1 MENKFAGVL
10 KTKVDRHSIDSI
22 IDEVVDIG
30 WNRDNNFRTLLK
42 ETAAH
47 EAHYGQMDS
56 KNPMRVDDITY
67 RNFEQEPKILPMMQR
82 LGAKVNNGRLDR
94 NDLKTNVVVAGMKY
108 GWNDK
113 ISEGPRDFKA
123 SDNQYIRAKQ
133 WKEIYNTPS
142 GEGTQEKFLKSQE
155 IFGMRDQDPYFLF
168 DALIPSAEAE
178 SSNKFS
184 NIISKGKDSQRQGNN
199 RFSIVKQS
207 MNQQEKSIGRMKK
220 AAQGEIT
227 RLEVELKEAGEAKL
241 VGRPSYANIK
251 PLIERQRN
259 LEQAIGVY
267 KRMVEEGDPG
277 FWREFGRGIGDTLK
291 EPEKLVPFAGS
302 IGEVVDMVGVMGIA
316 KKLEAGE
323 KVSPYE
329 TSIIEK
335 YRAKGLDKTTMGYNI
350 GSMMAQMPTYIAE
363 FATTMP
369 VKTGVQATVKPL
381 LRNFLGRK
389 SATILAGT
397 VGAVA
402 QGAVNVPMVAE
413 NTTRFLLDNYE
424 ELDSPIFGETEEKE
438 DMAFG
443 EALARGF
450 GQAAVEYTSEYMGRF
465 VTKPLRFLKKAFFN
479 KWINLKGSGWN
490 KLARKVKFDG
500 IIGEVFEE
508 EVGEP
513 AQALLEG
520 REYKAPLVTPEG
532 TERLLTEVLGIEAFG
547 GLAQGVG
554 MLAQRGEIPPPKVA
568 VKAPVAAELK
578 PDVAPTPKE
587 AVTEPQVAKTP
598 IVEGEEPLIAE
609 AKKYSTPEEFVE
621 SQPKSL
627 VVEKS
632 RFDTAQDL
640 LKEVSRPRWGAQGL
654 DINRTEAHQ
663 LVKYLT
669 SLEESKAVER
679 GIVYRPYGATGNR
692 VDIILGDTG
701 AEPGSL
707 ESGKVVIEALK
718 NKDGTYT
725 LSNRLRTHATP
736 LTKDKI
742 IEKLSTSKM
751 LQLSSPKEVKTKSQL
766 TDIWNKAQEKP
777 SGVEY
782 KFKQLQAIVRKP
794 KEWVKKFEEI
804 KKAEGIERE
813 EWITALERIEEIT
826 RPKEKPKVEKPVK
839 KETLISKIKKMGGIN
854 VTKAKSAG
862 YSFQSFKEYGLLS
875 ILKKDGRGI
884 DDIADELVGIGEL
897 TLSEGQ
903 TPSDALMEML
913 QERKIDVTSED
924 YSPSQVVSAGGAGAR
939 KVLGKVGEAKEK
951 RDIGYGTIE
960 SSEKAK
966 REKVAKTDYSQVA
979 EAIPGQEF
987 SIVDEVLKMTSPAER
1002 KGALV
1007 SKKIFRKNIADLARK
1022 DVVASETLKKAHKAF
1037 RWMNIEDTLDFI
1049 DRMETGREQ
1058 KTGKLQN
1065 IAKKLEGFLIGRR
1078 TDVQNI
1084 GKGHLESFIENYF
1097 PHIWE
1102 DPKKA
1107 KNVIASIMG
1116 KKRLEGSKSFLKKR
1130 VIVSVKEGIERGL
1143 KLVSDNPVDLVLL
1156 KLHEMDRYIM
1166 AQNIIQELK
1175 ENNLIKF
1182 VYSRNQSPDGYIK
1195 VDDSAFTVYMPP
1207 EITKKDYYDQIMVN
1221 DLMSIAESLGI
1232 DTRRFVSIG
1241 GKRAGY
1247 AQWFPG
1253 REGGEKVRTKY
1264 ASPESVL
1271 AHEIGHILG
1280 YRYNLYNLL
1289 GRRNDGEW
1297 KVHKKGKK
1305 EGQRYF
1311 APSKEA
1317 VQYRQKVDKQWRD
1330 LADARFKSM
1339 QTTPGFKSYVR
1350 NRQEKEAVMLEAL
1363 IHAPGEFKSIAPDL
1377 YKVFT
1382 TFLNNNAELRPILD
1396 IKPSLVLGANE
1407 ARIKVP
1413 GFTTLGH
1420 YYAPE
1425 PTGAILNNYLSPGL
1439 KNNKNKIIG
1448 GTYNMLRGAGNVLN
1462 QAQLA
1467 LSAFHGLNVTTDI
1480 IASTFGL
1487 GLRRMSTKG
1496 QRIRGITDIV
1506 TAPLAPAVAIWQG
1519 TRIKNAYKQQIES
1532 ITNPKLREMIEAIV
1546 AAGGRERMDVFYY
1559 NNQIKSL
1566 EKTFSDIVRGDAFTK
1581 VKNIFKLP
1589 FNIFGS
1595 MLEVFAKPL
1604 MQWYVPT
1611 GKLGLFSKLAQH
1623 EMERAEAGQ
1632 INDEQLW
1639 ERLTQSWDSVD
1650 NRMGQLVYD
1659 NLFWEKTIKDTLM
1672 LAIRSV
1678 GWNLGSWREFAG
1690 AAVDVVTVQER
1701 IKRGDIWLSHKMAYT
1716 IGAVTLYSI
1725 LGATIQYALTGEG
1738 PEEPK
1743 DYLFPK
1749 TGKKNPDG
1757 SSERL
1762 SLPTYAKDW
1771 YAWSHQ
1777 PLKTLTHKMHPLWGL
1792 LGDLTTNKDFFN
1804 VEIRHT
1810 DDPLIQQA
1818 GQVAKHIGKSFKSI
1832 SLRNYEKMAK
1842 VSSDLWRNFAVSIT
1856 GITSA
1861 PAYLTRSPAQKLM
1874 IRYIVERIPPKTKT
1888 QEQFE
1893 RSTYRKT
1900 LKDRIRKGE
1909 RIDQSEAR
1917 RILGSRSYGTMLKE
1931 ARKTP
1936 FADSFNRLSLV
1947 DALNVYAIS
1956 TYEEKRQVKNI
1967 LRGKYSR
1974 AKSFTKT
1981 EEVRGY
1987 YHDLID

>member
-1 MENKFAGVL
+1 
-10 KTKVDRHSIDSI
+10 
-22 IDEVVDIG
+22 
-30 WNRDNNFRTLLK
+30 
-42 ETAAH
+42 
-47 EAHYGQMDS
+47 
-56 KNPMRVDDITY
+56 
-67 RNFEQEPKILPMMQR
+67 
-82 LGAKVNNGRLDR
+82 
-94 NDLKTNVVVAGMKY
+94 
-108 GWNDK
+108 
-113 ISEGPRDFKA
+113 
-123 SDNQYIRAKQ
+123 
-133 WKEIYNTPS
+133 
-142 GEGTQEKFLKSQE
+142 
-155 IFGMRDQDPYFLF
+155 
-168 DALIPSAEAE
+168 
-178 SSNKFS
+178 
-184 NIISKGKDSQRQGNN
+184 
-199 RFSIVKQS
+199 
-207 MNQQEKSIGRMKK
+207 
-220 AAQGEIT
+220 
-227 RLEVELKEAGEAKL
+227 
-241 VGRPSYANIK
+241 
-251 PLIERQRN
+251 
-259 LEQAIGVY
+259 
-267 KRMVEEGDPG
+267 
-277 FWREFGRGIGDTLK
+277 
-291 EPEKLVPFAGS
+291 
-302 IGEVVDMVGVMGIA
+302 
-316 KKLEAGE
+316 
-323 KVSPYE
+323 
-329 TSIIEK
+329 
-335 YRAKGLDKTTMGYNI
+335 
-350 GSMMAQMPTYIAE
+350 MMAQMPTYIAE

-413 NTTRFLLDNYE
+413 NTTRFLLGNYE
-424 ELDSPIFGETEEKE
+424 ELDSPVFGESEDKE

-587 AVTEPQVAKTP
+587 AVTEPEVVKEP
-598 IVEGEEPLIAE
+598 IVEPISKDNIVKAKQAISNRGLKGDNLLDVEDRIDEVLANDKTAE
-609 AKKYSTPEEFVE
+609 IDNKGFITLYHRTTPENAT
-621 SQPKSL
+621 SIAKSG
-627 VVEKS
+627 KMKK
-632 RFDTAQDL
+632 
-640 LKEVSRPRWGAQGL
+640 KE
-654 DINRTEAHQ
+654 
-663 LVKYLT
+663 T
-669 SLEESKAVER
+669 SLFFGTKPEGQIEGYGDAVIQVKVPIESTEINDIFRDEVHLIIPGKNLKDVQIKA
-679 GIVYRPYGATGNR
+679 
-692 VDIILGDTG
+692 
-701 AEPGSL
+701 
-707 ESGKVVIEALK
+707 
-718 NKDGTYT
+718 
-725 LSNRLRTHATP
+725 
-736 LTKDKI
+736 
-742 IEKLSTSKM
+742 
-751 LQLSSPKEVKTKSQL
+751 
-766 TDIWNKAQEKP
+766 DIWNKAQEKP